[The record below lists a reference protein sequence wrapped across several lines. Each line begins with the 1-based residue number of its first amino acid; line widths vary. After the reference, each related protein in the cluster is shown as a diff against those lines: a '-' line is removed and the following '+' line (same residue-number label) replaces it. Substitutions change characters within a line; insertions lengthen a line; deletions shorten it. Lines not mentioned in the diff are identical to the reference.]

1 LSQVRRVVDAH
12 KRVPTQN
19 RTWFEQVRRVADAHK
34 RVPTQNRTWFEQ
46 VRRADALMR
55 VPAKNQ

>member
-1 LSQVRRVVDAH
+1 VVDAH